1 MPYSSDLPAGAEYA
15 RRYEHLVDIWDAG
28 AVTPAYIT
36 IRRADQV
43 VKTFTPVLDN
53 AQTNDDLGSA
63 NSDVSAWN
71 WTLAFRVIPARDTT
85 TQALVDEYAILDA
98 AVGDAIG
105 SAAVVKVRF
114 YHAPAEG
121 SVGDPEGAW
130 EGLATV
136 ALAPVDDG
144 SLERWAITLTGKGP
158 ATRLSSNPFA
168 GRS

>member
-1 MPYSSDLPAGAEYA
+1 MPYSSTLPAGSEYA
-15 RRYEHLVDIWDAG
+15 RRYEHLIDIWDAS
-28 AVTPAYIT
+28 ADPDAYIT

-43 VKTFTPVLDN
+43 VPTFTPVLDN

-63 NSDVSAWN
+63 NQDVSAWN
-71 WTLAFRVIPARDTT
+71 WTLAFRVIPARDST

-105 SAAVVKVRF
+105 TAAVVKVRF
-114 YHAPAEG
+114 YHAPKEG

-130 EGLATV
+130 EGEATV
-136 ALAPVDDG
+136 AKAPVDDG
-144 SLERWAITLTGKGP
+144 SLERWAITLTGKGEP
-158 ATRLSSNPFA
+158 RRLSSNPFA